1 MPSQIYHVQSRLFPC
16 VTDCQGKVGFHSSF
30 FGEDP
35 GCPLPLA
42 SQFVENS
49 CGLSAFFSVGSL
61 AARVPVA
68 YSRGGTYH
76 EVVNGLEGNV
86 GTFQCV
92 FLIMLT

>member
-42 SQFVENS
+42 SQFVEQLWTERFLQRGIPSSEGASSLLQRRN
-49 CGLSAFFSVGSL
+49 LS
-61 AARVPVA
+61 
-68 YSRGGTYH
+68 
-76 EVVNGLEGNV
+76 
-86 GTFQCV
+86 
-92 FLIMLT
+92 